1 MSTVSPTETIAV
13 SAAPPHPHSHFW
25 DGNRLG
31 FTDILSAINPLQHL
45 PIIGT
50 IYRAVTGDTIGNV
63 ARVVGDTIYGGV
75 IGLASG
81 LIDVASIE
89 STGKDVGQHVVAT
102 AKAFG
107 DEIGGMFGP
116 GTAKKP
122 DPAPAFTP
130 LLAMTVPDPPKLPL
144 LGSAKTA
151 GELAAAAP
159 ISPLLAPRLAAQVE
173 AQARDAAPPASS
185 TPDPTRPPTAPGA
198 IRPLV
203 GAPRGIAIDVS
214 DQGIARLRALS
225 AAHNPQPVALSLSG
239 GALATPQPASLSA
252 PVAAQQTANQLP
264 PASAGD
270 FAERMREGLAKYDAL
285 VAARARDGAAGGID
299 QQH

>member
-13 SAAPPHPHSHFW
+13 TAPPAHSHFW
-25 DGNRLG
+25 DGNGLG

-102 AKAFG
+102 ATALG
-107 DEIGGMFGP
+107 DEIGEMFGP

-122 DPAPAFTP
+122 DPAPASTP

-159 ISPLLAPRLAAQVE
+159 ISPLLAPRLVAQVE
-173 AQARDAAPPASS
+173 AQARDAVPPVSS
-185 TPDPTRPPTAPGA
+185 TSDPTPPPPAPGA
-198 IRPLV
+198 IRPLA
-203 GAPRGIAIDVS
+203 GTPRGIAI
-214 DQGIARLRALS
+214 
-225 AAHNPQPVALSLSG
+225 
-239 GALATPQPASLSA
+239 
-252 PVAAQQTANQLP
+252 
-264 PASAGD
+264 
-270 FAERMREGLAKYDAL
+270 
-285 VAARARDGAAGGID
+285 
-299 QQH
+299 

>member
-1 MSTVSPTETIAV
+1 MSTVSPIETIAV
-13 SAAPPHPHSHFW
+13 TAPPPHSHFW
-25 DGNRLG
+25 DGNGLG

-102 AKAFG
+102 AKAVG
-107 DEIGGMFGP
+107 DEIGEIFGA

-122 DPAPAFTP
+122 DPAPDSTP
-130 LLAMTVPDPPKLPL
+130 LPAMTVPDPPKLPL

-159 ISPLLAPRLAAQVE
+159 ISPLLAPRLAAQLD
-173 AQARDAAPPASS
+173 ARARNAALPASS
-185 TPDPTRPPTAPGA
+185 IPDSTPAPPVPGA
-198 IRPLV
+198 IRPLA

-214 DQGIARLRALS
+214 DQGIARMRALS
-225 AAHNPQPVALSLSG
+225 AAHNPQPVALTLTG
-239 GALATPQPASLSA
+239 GAPATRQAASSA
-252 PVAAQQTANQLP
+252 PPVAAQQMAGQLP
-264 PASAGD
+264 PASPGD

-285 VAARARDGAAGGID
+285 MAARGRDSMTGNVD